1 MPWVFRDVSPLAWP
15 LLLAISPT
23 FLNAQPAGK
32 VSFSKDVAPLLTQRC
47 MDCHGREPLMA
58 NLDLRTRDGA
68 LKGAKH
74 GPVIVP
80 GNAAASHLYRRLIGE
95 ETPPMPLGGRLTDA
109 EIAIVKEWIDSGA
122 EWDSGRALAPG
133 ATTTTS
139 TEKKFTEQQRR
150 YWAFQKVVKP
160 AAPAVKDKEWAR
172 NPIDAFI
179 ASKLDEKK
187 LKPNPHADRTTLIR
201 RATLDLTGLP
211 PTPEDV
217 QAFLVRQ
224 CARRIRESGGP
235 PARLPAIWR
244 ALGPALA

>member
-1 MPWVFRDVSPLAWP
+1 MPWAFRTISSLALPVVLAVSATALE
-15 LLLAISPT
+15 
-23 FLNAQPAGK
+23 AQPARK
-32 VSFSKDVAPLLTQRC
+32 ISFSTDIAPLLTQRC
-47 MDCHGREPLMA
+47 MECHGRDPLMA

-95 ETPPMPLGGRLTDA
+95 ETPPMPLGGRLSDP
-109 EIAIVKEWIDSGA
+109 EIALVRDWINSGA
-122 EWDSGRALAPG
+122 EWDSGRALGPG
-133 ATTTTS
+133 ATVTAS

-150 YWAFQKVVKP
+150 YWAFQKVAKP
-160 AAPAVKDKEWAR
+160 TAPAVKDKEWAR

-179 ASKLDEKK
+179 AAKLDEKK
-187 LKPNPHADRTTLIR
+187 LKPNSHADPITLIR

-217 QAFLVRQ
+217 QTFVSDQSPDAFATVVDR
-224 CARRIRESGGP
+224 
-235 PARLPAIWR
+235 
-244 ALGPALA
+244 

>member
-15 LLLAISPT
+15 LLLAIAPT
-23 FLNAQPAGK
+23 FLIAQPAGK

-109 EIAIVKEWIDSGA
+109 EIAIVKAWIDSGA
-122 EWDSGRALAPG
+122 ECPR
-133 ATTTTS
+133 
-139 TEKKFTEQQRR
+139 
-150 YWAFQKVVKP
+150 
-160 AAPAVKDKEWAR
+160 
-172 NPIDAFI
+172 
-179 ASKLDEKK
+179 
-187 LKPNPHADRTTLIR
+187 
-201 RATLDLTGLP
+201 
-211 PTPEDV
+211 
-217 QAFLVRQ
+217 
-224 CARRIRESGGP
+224 
-235 PARLPAIWR
+235 
-244 ALGPALA
+244 